1 MNEIRDDLGLHADM
15 KLSFPILNH
24 ISGQHRLVYLDS
36 AASTQKPACVI
47 DAVSQYYQ
55 QDNANV
61 HRGLYELSERA
72 TERFERARHRVQ
84 YFLSAQH
91 NHEII
96 FTRGATEAIN
106 LVASSFADFVAAGD
120 EVLVTELEHHSNIV
134 PWQMLCQRVG
144 ATLRVVPILQDGTLD
159 MSAYE
164 QLLTSKTRMVAV
176 THISNALGTVNP
188 VKQMVAMAHAKDIPV
203 LIDGAQAVAHTP
215 VDVSDLDCDFY
226 VFSGHKLYAPMG
238 IGVLYAKEKWLEKM
252 PPYQTGGDMIR
263 TVSFDKTDF
272 NVLPYK
278 FEAGTPNVAGAIGLE
293 EAINYIERLGMS
305 KIVKHEADLMAYAL
319 DRLASVPHVRVIGDM
334 PERSGAISITMDNAH
349 PHDIATIMD
358 KQGIAARAGHHCAM
372 PLMKV
377 LGVPATLR
385 ISFGVHNTRE
395 DIDVFVAGLEQVN
408 SIFR

>member
-1 MNEIRDDLGLHADM
+1 MNEIKDDLGLNADV

-24 ISGQHRLVYLDS
+24 ISSKHRLVYLDS

-61 HRGLYELSERA
+61 HRGLYELSARA
-72 TERFERARHRVQ
+72 TERFERARHSVQ

-203 LIDGAQAVAHTP
+203 LI
-215 VDVSDLDCDFY
+215 
-226 VFSGHKLYAPMG
+226 
-238 IGVLYAKEKWLEKM
+238 
-252 PPYQTGGDMIR
+252 
-263 TVSFDKTDF
+263 
-272 NVLPYK
+272 
-278 FEAGTPNVAGAIGLE
+278 
-293 EAINYIERLGMS
+293 
-305 KIVKHEADLMAYAL
+305 
-319 DRLASVPHVRVIGDM
+319 VP
-334 PERSGAISITMDNAH
+334 
-349 PHDIATIMD
+349 
-358 KQGIAARAGHHCAM
+358 
-372 PLMKV
+372 
-377 LGVPATLR
+377 
-385 ISFGVHNTRE
+385 
-395 DIDVFVAGLEQVN
+395 
-408 SIFR
+408 

>member
-61 HRGLYELSERA
+61 HRGLYELSARA
-72 TERFERARHRVQ
+72 TERFERARHSVQ

-203 LIDGAQAVAHTP
+203 LI
-215 VDVSDLDCDFY
+215 
-226 VFSGHKLYAPMG
+226 
-238 IGVLYAKEKWLEKM
+238 
-252 PPYQTGGDMIR
+252 
-263 TVSFDKTDF
+263 
-272 NVLPYK
+272 
-278 FEAGTPNVAGAIGLE
+278 
-293 EAINYIERLGMS
+293 
-305 KIVKHEADLMAYAL
+305 
-319 DRLASVPHVRVIGDM
+319 VP
-334 PERSGAISITMDNAH
+334 
-349 PHDIATIMD
+349 
-358 KQGIAARAGHHCAM
+358 
-372 PLMKV
+372 
-377 LGVPATLR
+377 
-385 ISFGVHNTRE
+385 
-395 DIDVFVAGLEQVN
+395 
-408 SIFR
+408 